1 MTGDSMLW
9 VVIAGIAVI
18 GLSTGFLSRR
28 ASIDRTITEL
38 QGSNPEIAKALS
50 DAQRDIDQGRFYG
63 GL

>member
-1 MTGDSMLW
+1 MLW
-9 VVIAGIAVI
+9 VVLAGLGVI
-18 GLSTGFLSRR
+18 GLSTGLLSRR

-38 QGSNPEIAKALS
+38 QGSNPEITQALS